1 MKNITFEI
9 HSNEQEILVL
19 NKSITILRYCRTLS
33 CGTKMHKKLYNQFI
47 RIFNYSIYFFYCAT
61 VIADFMINNNNDLA
75 VAVEDE
81 CVAVGWIIT
90 ISKIHNFYLRRHKI
104 IEIINDV
111 QSPLGAFRESYEIGF
126 ELILKKYMLF
136 ATFDCYQLIIIF
148 LIFIV
153 SVITISIC
161 KQELPIIYIL

>member
-33 CGTKMHKKLYNQFI
+33 C
-47 RIFNYSIYFFYCAT
+47 